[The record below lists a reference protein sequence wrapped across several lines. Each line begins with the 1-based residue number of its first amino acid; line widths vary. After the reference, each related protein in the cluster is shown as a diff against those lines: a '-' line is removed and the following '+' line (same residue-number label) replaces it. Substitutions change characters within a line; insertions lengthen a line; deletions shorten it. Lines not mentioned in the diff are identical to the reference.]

1 MNAAIDVDFLV
12 VGAGMAGASAAAEL
26 ARRGSVAVVDMESHA
41 GYHTTGRSA
50 ALFTEIYGNAV
61 IRALTRASRDFLFD
75 TPAGFSEVPLVQPRA
90 SLYFASTDEADAV
103 QRFREDADIARAT
116 SVLSE
121 TEVRRIIPIFRPG
134 YLSGGAYEEG
144 SADIEVDALLQG
156 FLRSARARHAS
167 VHLGWAVRS
176 LHREHERWIVTT
188 SGGTFRARVV
198 VNAAGAWGD
207 ELARMAGVA
216 AVGLQPKRRT
226 AVLISVPGGH
236 PADSWPVALHLG
248 EQFYFKPD
256 AGHLLLSPADEE
268 PSPPCDA
275 QPEELDVAIAV
286 DRFEQA
292 TGAPVRQVH
301 HRWAGL
307 RVFAPDRTPV
317 VGFDPAAPGFF
328 WLVGQ
333 GGYGIQTAPA
343 LGRVAAALASGEEI
357 PADIARQGVSA
368 DLLSKARFVPESPID
383 IQYTTV
389 KE

>member
-1 MNAAIDVDFLV
+1 MENTTDIDFLV

-26 ARRGSVAVVDMESHA
+26 AKRGSVAIVDMEGHA

-50 ALFTEIYGNAV
+50 ALFTEIYGNAT

-75 TPAGFSEVPLVQPRA
+75 TPAGFSEVPLVAPRA
-90 SLYFASTDEADAV
+90 SLYFAASDEPDAV
-103 QRFREDADIARAT
+103 ARFREDADIARAT

-121 TEVRRIIPIFRPG
+121 AEVLKLIPIFRPG
-134 YLSGGAYEEG
+134 YVRGGALEEG
-144 SADIEVDALLQG
+144 SADIEVDSLLQG
-156 FLRSARARHAS
+156 FLRAARARKAT
-167 VHLGWAVRS
+167 VHLGCAVTALR
-176 LHREHERWIVTT
+176 REGERWIVATT
-188 SGGTFRARVV
+188 GGRFKARVV

-207 ELARMAGVA
+207 ELARMAGA
-216 AVGLQPKRRT
+216 APVGLQPLRRT
-226 AVLISVPGGH
+226 AVLVSVPGGH
-236 PADSWPVALHLG
+236 PAGAWPVALHLG

-256 AGHLLLSPADEE
+256 AGHLLLSPANED

-286 DRFEQA
+286 DHFEQA
-292 TGAPVRQVH
+292 IGTPVRQIH

-317 VGFDPAAPGFF
+317 VGFDPSVPGFF

-343 LGRVAAALASGEEI
+343 MGRVAAALAAGDAI
-357 PADIARQGVSA
+357 PQDVARQGVSA
-368 DLLSKARFVPESPID
+368 ALLSPARFGHAPPAA
-383 IQYTTV
+383 
-389 KE
+389 

>member
-1 MNAAIDVDFLV
+1 MENTTDIDFLV

-26 ARRGSVAVVDMESHA
+26 AKRGSVAIVDMESHA

-50 ALFTEIYGNAV
+50 ALFTEIYGNAT

-75 TPAGFSEVPLVQPRA
+75 TPAGFSEVPLVAPRA
-90 SLYFASTDEADAV
+90 SLYFATADEPDAV
-103 QRFREDADIARAT
+103 ARFREDADIARAT

-121 TEVRRIIPIFRPG
+121 AEVLKLIPIFRTG
-134 YLSGGAYEEG
+134 YVRGGALEEG
-144 SADIEVDALLQG
+144 SADIEVDSLLQG
-156 FLRSARARHAS
+156 FLRAARARKAT
-167 VHLGWAVRS
+167 VRLGCAVTALR
-176 LHREHERWIVTT
+176 REGERWIVATT
-188 SGGTFRARVV
+188 GGTFKARVV

-207 ELARMAGVA
+207 ELARMAGA
-216 AVGLQPKRRT
+216 APVGLQPLRRT
-226 AVLISVPGGH
+226 AVLVSVPGGH
-236 PADSWPVALHLG
+236 PAGAWPVALHLG

-256 AGHLLLSPADEE
+256 AGHLLLSPANED

-286 DRFEQA
+286 DHFEQA
-292 TGAPVRQVH
+292 IGTPVRQIH

-317 VGFDPAAPGFF
+317 VGLDPSVPGFF

-343 LGRVAAALASGEEI
+343 MGRVAAALAAGDDL
-357 PADIARQGVSA
+357 PQDIARQGVSA
-368 DLLSKARFVPESPID
+368 ALLSPARFGHAPPAA
-383 IQYTTV
+383 
-389 KE
+389 

>member
-1 MNAAIDVDFLV
+1 MENTTDIDFLV

-26 ARRGSVAVVDMESHA
+26 AKRGSVAIVDMEGHA

-50 ALFTEIYGNAV
+50 ALFTEIYGNAT

-75 TPAGFSEVPLVQPRA
+75 TPAGFSEVPLVAPRA
-90 SLYFASTDEADAV
+90 SLYFAASDEPDAV
-103 QRFREDADIARAT
+103 ARFREDADIARAT

-121 TEVRRIIPIFRPG
+121 AEVLKLIPIFRPG
-134 YLSGGAYEEG
+134 YVRGGALEEG
-144 SADIEVDALLQG
+144 SADIEVDSLLQG
-156 FLRSARARHAS
+156 FLRAARARKAT
-167 VHLGWAVRS
+167 VHLGCAVTALR
-176 LHREHERWIVTT
+176 REGERWIVATT
-188 SGGTFRARVV
+188 GGRFKARVV

-207 ELARMAGVA
+207 ELARMAGA
-216 AVGLQPKRRT
+216 APVGLQPLRRT
-226 AVLISVPGGH
+226 AVLVSVPGGH
-236 PADSWPVALHLG
+236 PAGAWPVALHLG

-256 AGHLLLSPADEE
+256 AGHLLLSPANED

-286 DRFEQA
+286 DHFEQA
-292 TGAPVRQVH
+292 IGTPVRQIH

-317 VGFDPAAPGFF
+317 VGFDPSVPGFF

-343 LGRVAAALASGEEI
+343 MGRVAAALAAGDDI
-357 PADIARQGVSA
+357 PQDVARQGVSA
-368 DLLSKARFVPESPID
+368 ALLSPARFGHAPPAA
-383 IQYTTV
+383 
-389 KE
+389 